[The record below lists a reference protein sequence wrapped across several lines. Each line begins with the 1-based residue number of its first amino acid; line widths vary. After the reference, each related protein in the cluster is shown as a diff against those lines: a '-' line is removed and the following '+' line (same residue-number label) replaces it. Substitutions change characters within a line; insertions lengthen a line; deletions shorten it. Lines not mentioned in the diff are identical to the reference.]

1 MDIQKIKLG
10 NQVYDIKDVISRT
23 GFATASIVHDV
34 TDSTVN
40 NGNTQF
46 SGIVFYADENKT
58 TPLGTVKLSQLI
70 IPALASQY
78 IATNII
84 ESNTYAV
91 SNPTDGIVDSSSISI
106 KLVNNKPVVSFNSTT
121 TGTTPGTST
130 EVQLPVGQ
138 SGTVALVSDINTA
151 MANKVGYGSKSV
163 TTPNEGAPYT
173 SLNYY
178 VDQNASTPLFT
189 IDLDEIQTTTLT
201 SAGGNFGLLNALSIG
216 FKDQNGTTTN
226 FHPDQ
231 TYIMPTTET
240 ENNTAKKFYTFHVGG
255 SSGPTHTVVLP
266 MDADGTIALTS
277 DLTSLQNAI
286 SDINDVLDLN
296 GEDVTTTIDTFNEVK
311 EFLENY
317 STSDDLASLLAG
329 KIEGITYDESGSSP
343 VLKYT
348 KTSGGSATS
357 VVTLDTTPTSGS
369 KKPIT
374 SGAVYTLE
382 QAVVKK
388 IELNG
393 KESTPSSG
401 KVTLQD
407 VVTKIQLNGKDQTLS
422 KTASTGEGK
431 INLTS
436 VVTNITMNGTAVS
449 GTENTTNGTY
459 TVALS
464 ETDPVFSASA
474 AAGIT
479 SSDILNWNSAASG
492 GVTNV
497 SYTTSGSGNSTKHL
511 IQKTVGG
518 TTTSVV
524 ELPTATYDSTNETLE
539 LILATTPSS

>member
-10 NQVYDIKDVISRT
+10 NTVYDIKDVVSRT
-23 GFATASIVHDV
+23 GFATASLVHNV
-34 TDSTVN
+34 TDSSVDS
-40 NGNTQF
+40 GNTQF
-46 SGIVFYADENKT
+46 SGIVFYGDENKT
-58 TPLGTVKLSQLI
+58 IELGKVKLNQLAIPI
-70 IPALASQY
+70 ISAQY
-78 IATNII
+78 IGTNGIDSNAYSLQLSSGGNDYSAGATLQI
-84 ESNTYAV
+84 
-91 SNPTDGIVDSSSISI
+91 
-106 KLVNNKPVVSFNSTT
+106 VNNQPVIRFSSTT
-121 TGTTPGTST
+121 TGTSLGSMTQ
-130 EVQLPVGQ
+130 VQLPVGE
-138 SGTVALVSDINTA
+138 SGTVALLSDVDATVA
-151 MANKVGYGSKSV
+151 RKVGYGSKSV

-189 IDLDEIQTTTLT
+189 IDLDEIQTSTLT

-216 FKDQNGTTTN
+216 FKDQSGTTTN

-240 ENNTAKKFYTFHVGG
+240 ENNTTKKFYTFHVGG

-311 EFLENY
+311 EFLEDY
-317 STSDDLASLLAG
+317 STSDNLASLLAG

-479 SSDILNWNSAASG
+479 SSDISNWNNAASG

-511 IQKTVGG
+511 IQKTIGG

>member
-10 NQVYDIKDVISRT
+10 NTVYDIKDVVSRT
-23 GFATASIVHDV
+23 GFATASLVHNV
-34 TDSTVN
+34 TDSSVDS
-40 NGNTQF
+40 GNTQF
-46 SGIVFYADENKT
+46 SGIVFYGDENKT
-58 TPLGTVKLSQLI
+58 IELGKVKLTQLAVPI
-70 IPALASQY
+70 ISAQY
-78 IATNII
+78 IGTNGIDSNAYSLQLSSGGNDYSAGATLQIVNNQPII
-84 ESNTYAV
+84 RFSST
-91 SNPTDGIVDSSSISI
+91 TDGTQLGSM
-106 KLVNNKPVVSFNSTT
+106 TQ
-121 TGTTPGTST
+121 
-130 EVQLPVGQ
+130 VQLPVGE
-138 SGTVALVSDINTA
+138 SGTVALISDVEATVA
-151 MANKVGYGSKSV
+151 RKVGYGSKSV
-163 TTPNEGAPYT
+163 TTPDEGAPYT

-178 VDQNASTPLFT
+178 VNQSASTPLFT
-189 IDLDEIQTTTLT
+189 IDLDQIQTAGLI
-201 SAGGNFGLLNALSIG
+201 SAVGDFQLLNTAGIG
-216 FKDQNGTTTN
+216 FKEQNGTTTN

-231 TYIMPTTET
+231 TYIKPTTET
-240 ENNTAKKFYTFHVGG
+240 ENNTTKKFYTFHVGG

-311 EFLENY
+311 EFLEDY

-479 SSDILNWNSAASG
+479 SSDITNWNNAASG

-497 SYTTSGSGNSTKHL
+497 SFTTSGSGNSTKYL
-511 IQKTVGG
+511 IQKTIGG

-539 LILATTPSS
+539 LILAKTPS